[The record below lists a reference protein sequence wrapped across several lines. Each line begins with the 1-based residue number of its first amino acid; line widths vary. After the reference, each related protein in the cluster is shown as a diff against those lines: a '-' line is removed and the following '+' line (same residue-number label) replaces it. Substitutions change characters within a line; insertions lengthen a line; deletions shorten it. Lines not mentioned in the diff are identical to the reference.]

1 MHNAL
6 FRTEPAKLA
15 VGDEPAPEGCHV
27 RGDVLDSSPDDVMG
41 EKMHGGHAEL
51 GPAADGEG
59 EAMTGQAVRVVGFED
74 DVGGRVVGIDVHRI
88 RPIEISRGWKADVAR
103 DGPQD
108 PCAHLGSELYAK
120 APMFVNRAKRSGP
133 GHPLSMAITSDLL
146 AESAVCP
153 TIQCQ

>member
-1 MHNAL
+1 
-6 FRTEPAKLA
+6 
-15 VGDEPAPEGCHV
+15 
-27 RGDVLDSSPDDVMG
+27 
-41 EKMHGGHAEL
+41 MHGGHAEL

-59 EAMTGQAVRVVGFED
+59 EAMAGQAVGVVSLED

-88 RPIEISRGWKADVAR
+88 RPIEGSRGRKADVAR

-120 APMFVNRAKRSGP
+120 APMFVNSPKRRDAS
-133 GHPLSMAITSDLL
+133 HRFVMAVTSDLL
-146 AESAVCP
+146 ARSTVCP